1 MKRKYSVF
9 IDHVGTF
16 CDRYCSAYSEHE
28 FSIEEKFDRVASIP
42 LISAIDLNM
51 TPEYTAAK
59 DKIKSCVKN
68 TGLKVNSVMVDTTA
82 DRDYKQGSFSNL
94 NPVIRKKAIKA
105 AKDAMDFAEELGC
118 NTFAVWPGQ
127 DGYDYM
133 FEADYIKERSLF
145 AEACKELSLYKP
157 NMNIALEYKPKE
169 PRNKCYINSMAGTL
183 LMIKSID
190 AKNIGIAMDYGHSFF
205 SGENPA
211 EAVALCSMYGGKIM
225 AIHMNDNYGSWDDD
239 MIAGSVNTIPY
250 LEFIYW
256 LRRTGYNGYITFDQF
271 PYREE
276 SRKAVN
282 ESAEWFDY
290 LEGLIDKISEKDYN
304 CIQQVLDL
312 KDGVAAS
319 RLIRKIL
326 KGE

>member
-16 CDRYCSAYSEHE
+16 CDRYCSSYSEKE
-28 FSIEEKFDRVASIP
+28 FTIKEKFERVAGIP
-42 LISAIDLNM
+42 LLSAVDLNM
-51 TPEYTAAK
+51 TADYTKSK
-59 DKIKSCVKN
+59 DEIKECLKE

-82 DRDYKQGSFSNL
+82 DRDFKQGSFSSL
-94 NPVIRKKAIKA
+94 DEKTRRKAISA
-105 AKDAMDFAEELGC
+105 AKEAMDFAEELGC
-118 NTFAVWPGQ
+118 GTFAIWPGQ

-133 FEADYIKERSLF
+133 FEADYIKERTLF
-145 AEACKELSLYKP
+145 ADAIRELALYKP
-157 NMNIALEYKPKE
+157 DMNIALEYKPKE
-169 PRNKCYINSMAGTL
+169 PRNKCYVNTMAGTL
-183 LMIKSID
+183 LMIKSLGV
-190 AKNIGIAMDYGHSFF
+190 NNVGIAMDYGHSFF

-211 EAVALCSMYGGKIM
+211 EAVALCKMHGGKLM

-256 LRRTGYNGYITFDQF
+256 LRKTGYGGYITFDQF

-276 SRKAVN
+276 SKDAVN

-290 LEGLIDKISEKDYN
+290 LESLVDKMSVEEIEE
-304 CIQQVLDL
+304 VLAK

-319 RLIRKIL
+319 RLIRKML
-326 KGE
+326 KN